1 MKLGIIGS
9 GNIVSEFLSFIDEI
23 KSIEL
28 VAIYGRKHSID
39 KLHQLQNKNNIKKV
53 YTEFDQLLLDE
64 EIDTLYVAL
73 PNNLHFEFAKKGLL
87 AGKNVILE
95 KPFVQT
101 MEEFMDLQKV
111 SKDKH
116 LHLYEAIS
124 NQYSP
129 NFNKIAQ
136 WTNQIG
142 DVRLVSLNYS
152 QLSSRYAKFQTGEV
166 LPAFDF
172 KSGGGALQ
180 DLNVYNI
187 HLLTG
192 LFGRPQEIQYSYNFV
207 KNVDTSGILTLEY
220 PNFIS
225 NAIAG
230 KDVFSIENGMN
241 FIEGDKGYI
250 SIDKPTNDI
259 STISLHTE
267 NSIDILKLSEQHR
280 MFYEFET
287 FANKIASNDWD
298 FMNKMLEH
306 SKSVLEVLTTV
317 KRHMKSDHPDK

>member
-73 PNNLHFEFAKKGLL
+73 PNNLHFEFSKKGLL

-129 NFNKIAQ
+129 NFNKIA
-136 WTNQIG
+136 
-142 DVRLVSLNYS
+142 
-152 QLSSRYAKFQTGEV
+152 
-166 LPAFDF
+166 
-172 KSGGGALQ
+172 
-180 DLNVYNI
+180 
-187 HLLTG
+187 
-192 LFGRPQEIQYSYNFV
+192 
-207 KNVDTSGILTLEY
+207 
-220 PNFIS
+220 
-225 NAIAG
+225 
-230 KDVFSIENGMN
+230 
-241 FIEGDKGYI
+241 
-250 SIDKPTNDI
+250 
-259 STISLHTE
+259 
-267 NSIDILKLSEQHR
+267 
-280 MFYEFET
+280 
-287 FANKIASNDWD
+287 
-298 FMNKMLEH
+298 
-306 SKSVLEVLTTV
+306 
-317 KRHMKSDHPDK
+317 

>member
-1 MKLGIIGS
+1 M
-9 GNIVSEFLSFIDEI
+9 
-23 KSIEL
+23 
-28 VAIYGRKHSID
+28 
-39 KLHQLQNKNNIKKV
+39 
-53 YTEFDQLLLDE
+53 
-64 EIDTLYVAL
+64 
-73 PNNLHFEFAKKGLL
+73 
-87 AGKNVILE
+87 
-95 KPFVQT
+95 
-101 MEEFMDLQKV
+101 
-111 SKDKH
+111 
-116 LHLYEAIS
+116 
-124 NQYSP
+124 
-129 NFNKIAQ
+129 
-136 WTNQIG
+136 G

-192 LFGRPQEIQYSYNFV
+192 LFGRPQEIHYSYNFV

-317 KRHMKSDHPDK
+317 KRQMKSDHPDK